1 MARRGLSLSAVLLLL
16 AGLFSAVPK
25 IVSADSGDAP
35 SGTPEQAT
43 QSLISAGTQQACVI
57 VNTADISGGVKCWG
71 GNTWGYLGDGTQT
84 TRNRPVTVMDSKENP
99 TTPLSGAVSVL
110 ALENNT
116 CALMNTGKVKCWGF
130 SAYGGLGI
138 DTSLLNGASFSAY
151 PVYVKSS
158 GSWTSDLTGAIS
170 ISGGTYGVCALL
182 ATGNVNC
189 WGDYSGHSDWGP
201 DPFLVQKCNY
211 DASQLPN
218 SSPCQTTYG
227 APWLPSTPRQPIEN
241 VQQING
247 NNQDMCFISNAQLA
261 CLGNNRNGEFATGRD
276 DNYASGY
283 PEPSGSST
291 NGIEALAVG
300 DSGAC
305 GLFNV
310 GANGGSIKC
319 WGNNDSG
326 AVGVGTSVRK
336 YTTAQAVGIDNAVAI
351 SGDFQTFCALLKT
364 NDVKCWG
371 NNNRNQMGTTGTVK
385 TSPIPVMSNV
395 RALSVGREFICFVML
410 DTTIQCLGD
419 NQFGEIGIGTTGGSV
434 STPQPVLAETGSS
447 SLSGASI
454 DAVAPTSSGTPTV
467 STDGLTI
474 TIPFSE
480 SLSPITAP
488 TSAFTVLVNGGPVT
502 ASSINVNGSS
512 IEIVFLSAI
521 GSGDTVSV
529 TYNDPSADNDSAA
542 IQDSSYNDVAS
553 FGPISAT
560 NNSTQAPTP
569 TTQAP
574 TTTAAPTTT
583 TTSTTTTTTTTVAPT
598 TTSTTTSTTVAPTT
612 TSTTVAPTTTSTTV
626 APTTTS
632 TTVAPTTTTS
642 TTVAPTSTTTTTST
656 PSNTS
661 TTIPATS
668 TTTTTQ
674 APTTTQ
680 PPTNNSQDFVP
691 LEKPERIL
699 DTRSLD
705 PIGELDG
712 SGDALSLQVAGRRGV
727 PNNGFVAVALNVTVV
742 STEAADV
749 GGYVT
754 VYPCGTRPESSNL
767 NFITGQIVPNS
778 VISPLSDE
786 GKVCFYVF
794 GKAKILADITGYFV
808 TGFTPLPKPERLL
821 DTRGVQKVGTL
832 DGTGAAYRL
841 RVAGQ
846 KGLPASGLQTVAFNL
861 TVVNGLA
868 PDVGGY
874 VTAYPCG
881 VVPDSSNLNFKSGQT
896 LPNAVIAPV
905 SAEGDLCFYVYGS
918 GDLLVD
924 IFGYFTNFTTLT
936 KPERLLDTRSAQ
948 KIGSFDGN
956 GTAYTLRVFGNKGLP
971 DSGVGTLGLNVTAV
985 DGEASDVG
993 GYVTVYPCGTRSES
1007 SNVNFINGQTV
1018 PNAVIAPVSSDGNIC
1033 IYVYGKAHILV
1044 DTAGYFSSGFEVA

>member
-1 MARRGLSLSAVLLLL
+1 M
-16 AGLFSAVPK
+16 
-25 IVSADSGDAP
+25 
-35 SGTPEQAT
+35 
-43 QSLISAGTQQACVI
+43 
-57 VNTADISGGVKCWG
+57 
-71 GNTWGYLGDGTQT
+71 
-84 TRNRPVTVMDSKENP
+84 
-99 TTPLSGAVSVL
+99 
-110 ALENNT
+110 
-116 CALMNTGKVKCWGF
+116 
-130 SAYGGLGI
+130 
-138 DTSLLNGASFSAY
+138 
-151 PVYVKSS
+151 
-158 GSWTSDLTGAIS
+158 
-170 ISGGTYGVCALL
+170 
-182 ATGNVNC
+182 
-189 WGDYSGHSDWGP
+189 
-201 DPFLVQKCNY
+201 
-211 DASQLPN
+211 
-218 SSPCQTTYG
+218 
-227 APWLPSTPRQPIEN
+227 
-241 VQQING
+241 
-247 NNQDMCFISNAQLA
+247 
-261 CLGNNRNGEFATGRD
+261 
-276 DNYASGY
+276 
-283 PEPSGSST
+283 
-291 NGIEALAVG
+291 
-300 DSGAC
+300 
-305 GLFNV
+305 
-310 GANGGSIKC
+310 
-319 WGNNDSG
+319 
-326 AVGVGTSVRK
+326 
-336 YTTAQAVGIDNAVAI
+336 
-351 SGDFQTFCALLKT
+351 
-364 NDVKCWG
+364 
-371 NNNRNQMGTTGTVK
+371 
-385 TSPIPVMSNV
+385 
-395 RALSVGREFICFVML
+395 
-410 DTTIQCLGD
+410 
-419 NQFGEIGIGTTGGSV
+419 
-434 STPQPVLAETGSS
+434 
-447 SLSGASI
+447 
-454 DAVAPTSSGTPTV
+454 
-467 STDGLTI
+467 
-474 TIPFSE
+474 
-480 SLSPITAP
+480 
-488 TSAFTVLVNGGPVT
+488 
-502 ASSINVNGSS
+502 
-512 IEIVFLSAI
+512 
-521 GSGDTVSV
+521 
-529 TYNDPSADNDSAA
+529 
-542 IQDSSYNDVAS
+542 
-553 FGPISAT
+553 
-560 NNSTQAPTP
+560 
-569 TTQAP
+569 
-574 TTTAAPTTT
+574 
-583 TTSTTTTTTTTVAPT
+583 
-598 TTSTTTSTTVAPTT
+598 
-612 TSTTVAPTTTSTTV
+612 
-626 APTTTS
+626 
-632 TTVAPTTTTS
+632 APTTTTS

-674 APTTTQ
+674 VPTTTQ

-993 GYVTVYPCGTRSES
+993 GYVTVYPCGTRPES

-1018 PNAVIAPVSSDGNIC
+1018 PNAAIAPVSADGNIC